1 MKKIL
6 CLGVLFF
13 ILGGSG
19 WAQQITVTQPATGV
33 TWNMGGTYV
42 IQWTSTDTMKPTVKI
57 MLWRGATFVTDIVES
72 TPNNGSYSWTIPTT
86 LAADTYKIRVRTI
99 GDNIV
104 GIGKAFNIA
113 AVSANPPIKVD
124 RPLADAQTVAA
135 ARLKFPALSI
145 SDVKLVPYE
154 DGLVITFAYKN
165 SGTGPLPKASD
176 MPVKPNYRVLIDN
189 KEVAQGNLIIP
200 AFEAQPG
207 WEVPSFYGYEIKY
220 PLGPGNPHFPDDW
233 TIGNLV
239 TVKINENKVNGM
251 ASDSQSYNLKPMA
264 LDYSYDAILF
274 GATLDWAK
282 EVMTITIR
290 IDGNIGSLNK
300 FRLGSIDEWGESKG
314 PWMFVKTFNIVPG
327 QRLYTITQKM
337 DGVGKSRNELLVRL
351 RVYLVESAGS
361 IADSRDIEHR
371 NNEYETTFRK

>member
-1 MKKIL
+1 MKRIVG
-6 CLGVLFF
+6 LGALLF
-13 ILGGSG
+13 ILVGIGL
-19 WAQQITVTQPATGV
+19 AQQITVTQPAAGV
-33 TWNMGGTYV
+33 TWNTGGTYV
-42 IQWTSTDTMKPTVKI
+42 IQWTSTGTTKPAVKI
-57 MLWRGATFVTDIVES
+57 MLWKSATFVMDIVES
-72 TPNNGSYSWTIPTT
+72 TPNSGSFSWTIPTT

-104 GIGKAFNIA
+104 GIGGAFSIA
-113 AVSANPPIKVD
+113 AVSANAPVKVA
-124 RPLADAQTVAA
+124 RPLADAQAAAA

-189 KEVAQGNLIIP
+189 KEVAQGSLIFP

-220 PLGPGNPHFPDDW
+220 QTSVWDDRW

-239 TVKINENKVNGM
+239 TIKINENKVNGM
-251 ASDSQSYNLKPMA
+251 AGDSQSYNLKPMA
-264 LDYSYDAILF
+264 LNFSYDAMI
-274 GATLDWAK
+274 TDVTYDWAEAILK
-282 EVMTITIR
+282 MTIR

-300 FRLGSIDEWGESKG
+300 FRYAGTCFGVILYKTID
-314 PWMFVKTFNIVPG
+314 MIPG
-327 QRLYTITQKM
+327 QRLYTIARKLEAAGTLGNEGSVALEVFLAKSS
-337 DGVGKSRNELLVRL
+337 DGPN
-351 RVYLVESAGS
+351 
-361 IADSRDIEHR
+361 DFRDIDHR
-371 NNEYETTFRK
+371 NNRYNHTFRR

>member
-1 MKKIL
+1 MKRTFY
-6 CLGVLFF
+6 LGVLLFV
-13 ILGGSG
+13 LGGIG
-19 WAQQITVTQPATGV
+19 RAQQITVTQPAAGV

-42 IQWTSTDTMKPTVKI
+42 IQWTSTGATKPSVKI
-57 MLWRGATFVTDIVES
+57 MLWKGGTFVMDIVEN
-72 TPNNGSYSWTIPTT
+72 TPNNGSFPWTIPAT

-99 GDNIV
+99 GDSIV
-104 GIGKAFNIA
+104 GIGEAFNITV
-113 AVSANPPIKVD
+113 VSANPPIKVA
-124 RPLADAQTVAA
+124 RPLVDAQKAAA

-189 KEVAQGNLIIP
+189 KEVAQGSLIFP

-207 WEVPSFYGYEIKY
+207 WEVPSFFGYEIKY
-220 PLGPGNPHFPDDW
+220 PLGPGSPHIYDDW

-239 TVKINENKVNGM
+239 TIKINENKVNGM
-251 ASDSQSYNLKPMA
+251 AADSQSHNLKPMA
-264 LDYSYDAILF
+264 LNYSYDAILF

-282 EVMTITIR
+282 EVMTINIR

-300 FRLGSIDEWGESKG
+300 FRLGSMDEWGESKE
-314 PWMFVKTFNIVPG
+314 PWMFVKTFDIVPG
-327 QRLYTITQKM
+327 QRLYTIAQKM
-337 DGVGKSRNELLVRL
+337 DGVGKGRNELSVRL
-351 RVYLVESAGS
+351 HVYLVKSAGS

-371 NNEYETTFRK
+371 NNEFKTTFRK